1 MSKREDRVRELLACS
16 DSPLSAEQLNARK
29 GENEKTFSLEFLLS
43 VPGVRFEGVSKTF
56 KIGPQPSDEEIVRR
70 IVREELLNFLTPSQ
84 VSVQAPGMFAVT
96 AAENTKVGEA
106 LYELSAE
113 SIKRKPVYDYVPGQ
127 MGADPG
133 PRPVLVRTTSIDLM
147 PTPAPEPEI
156 DFHPTEEQIVAEVE
170 ELKKAKALEFA
181 LTALCEIAEDA
192 QGIDA
197 PEGSK
202 TAAEALEE
210 FKAVSEPLISD
221 AELDTLKEDFNHIK
235 PNKAHDMALALKNG
249 AVLRLTGEATG
260 RSVQFEMVGDKLMQD
275 GREADMK
282 DPRTLAGKFIS
293 PLFSAEPHFRDGA
306 IYDLEELF

>member
-43 VPGVRFEGVSKTF
+43 VPGVRFDGVSKTF

-70 IVREELLNFLTPSQ
+70 IVRDELLNFLTPSQ

-113 SIKRKPVYDYVPGQ
+113 SIKRKPVYDWVPGQ
-127 MGADPG
+127 MGVDPG

-147 PTPAPEPEI
+147 PTPAPEPE
-156 DFHPTEEQIVAEVE
+156 EQIVTEVE
-170 ELKKAKALEFA
+170 ELKKAKAL
-181 LTALCEIAEDA
+181 CEVAEDA
-192 QGIDA
+192 LGIEP

-249 AVLRLTGEATG
+249 AILRLTGEATG